1 MFLRVSVAAVAIILI
16 ASIYVVSNASFFF
29 RGNQIEFADF
39 AKDAL
44 RITNA
49 KHFAEIYGP
58 HSRWGFYHPGP
69 AFLYLYAAGEY
80 LFHDCLGVS
89 SHHAAHLLI
98 GVVFQVTCGVI
109 AVRYLAKKSSLTI
122 VPIAIALLFVH
133 WNSMLGA
140 PNSIW
145 PPHVLFGP
153 FLLLI
158 AFGAGVASGDVQF
171 LPIVIFAGGMLV
183 HGHVAQPLF
192 VIPLGCLALISV
204 FRSGEYKNAHLA
216 ISALILAVFALPI
229 VIDALRGF
237 HSNIATI
244 FQHLKRHA
252 GEHHTL
258 PQGIGYFLSFFLYGG
273 RQNLVQGSAT
283 FSLASYLWTHPT
295 LWLAIALVGA
305 CALTP
310 LTRTHRFVKWYSA
323 YLTIAVVLSVVW
335 STIQDGE
342 MYEFNGN
349 FIYAIVYL
357 LYLLPWLIAAS
368 AISPIKYWY
377 VLAGSV
383 VAAAALWNMRHGY
396 SQSWKTWAGIF
407 IPKPPFTIVIA
418 SDKFDS
424 DLKAI
429 VQGARGVY
437 VTFKPERQFEAFA
450 VINQINRLGIPYRVQ
465 DGYSFLY
472 TTDVR
477 KHEPELSIEV
487 CGDSGPILPHPYNL
501 PGSSAPCYITVTSAP
516 NSR

>member
-1 MFLRVSVAAVAIILI
+1 MFSLAAVGVIVI
-16 ASIYVVSNASFFF
+16 ASIYIVPSASFFF
-29 RGNQIEFADF
+29 RGNQIEFGDF
-39 AKDAL
+39 ANNAL
-44 RITNA
+44 HITNA
-49 KHFAEIYGP
+49 KHFAEIYGN
-58 HSRWGFYHPGP
+58 HSRWGFHHPGP
-69 AFLYLYAAGEY
+69 AFWYLYAAGEY
-80 LFHDCLGVS
+80 LLHDWLGVS
-89 SHHAAHLLI
+89 SPHAAHVLI
-98 GVVFQVTCGVI
+98 GILFQVTCAVI
-109 AVRYLAKKSSLTI
+109 AVLYLARKTSLTV

-133 WNSMLGA
+133 WNSMRGA

-145 PPHVLFGP
+145 PPHALFGP

-158 AFGAGVASGDVQF
+158 TFGAGVASGDVKF
-171 LPIVIFAGGMLV
+171 LPIVILAGGMLV

-192 VIPLGCLALISV
+192 VVPLGSLALISV
-204 FRSGEYKNAHLA
+204 FRGREYKRAHLA
-216 ISALILAVFALPI
+216 ISALILITFALPI
-229 VIDALRGF
+229 MIDALRGL
-237 HSNIATI
+237 HSNIAAI

-252 GEHHTL
+252 GERHTL
-258 PQGIGYFLSFFLYGG
+258 PQGIGYFLSFFLYEG
-273 RQNLVQGSAT
+273 RQNVVQGSAT
-283 FSLASYLWTHPT
+283 FSLASYLWAHPT

-310 LTRTHRFVKWYSA
+310 LTRAHRFVKWYSA
-323 YLTIAVVLSVVW
+323 FLTIAVVLSVVW

-342 MYEFNGN
+342 MYDFNGN
-349 FIYAIVYL
+349 FIYAVVYL

-396 SQSWKTWAGIF
+396 SQSWKTLAGMF
-407 IPKPPFTIVIA
+407 IPKSPFTIVIA

-437 VTFKPERQFEAFA
+437 VTFKPERKFEAFA

-472 TTDVR
+472 TTKVR

-487 CGDSGPILPHPYNL
+487 CGDSGPVLPHPWNL
-501 PGSSAPCYITVTSAP
+501 PGTSAPCHITVTSASSGP
-516 NSR
+516 

>member
-1 MFLRVSVAAVAIILI
+1 
-16 ASIYVVSNASFFF
+16 
-29 RGNQIEFADF
+29 
-39 AKDAL
+39 
-44 RITNA
+44 
-49 KHFAEIYGP
+49 
-58 HSRWGFYHPGP
+58 
-69 AFLYLYAAGEY
+69 
-80 LFHDCLGVS
+80 
-89 SHHAAHLLI
+89 
-98 GVVFQVTCGVI
+98 
-109 AVRYLAKKSSLTI
+109 
-122 VPIAIALLFVH
+122 
-133 WNSMLGA
+133 
-140 PNSIW
+140 
-145 PPHVLFGP
+145 
-153 FLLLI
+153 
-158 AFGAGVASGDVQF
+158 
-171 LPIVIFAGGMLV
+171 
-183 HGHVAQPLF
+183 
-192 VIPLGCLALISV
+192 
-204 FRSGEYKNAHLA
+204 
-216 ISALILAVFALPI
+216 
-229 VIDALRGF
+229 
-237 HSNIATI
+237 
-244 FQHLKRHA
+244 
-252 GEHHTL
+252 
-258 PQGIGYFLSFFLYGG
+258 
-273 RQNLVQGSAT
+273 
-283 FSLASYLWTHPT
+283 
-295 LWLAIALVGA
+295 
-305 CALTP
+305 
-310 LTRTHRFVKWYSA
+310 
-323 YLTIAVVLSVVW
+323 
-335 STIQDGE
+335 

-368 AISPIKYWY
+368 AIPPIKYWY